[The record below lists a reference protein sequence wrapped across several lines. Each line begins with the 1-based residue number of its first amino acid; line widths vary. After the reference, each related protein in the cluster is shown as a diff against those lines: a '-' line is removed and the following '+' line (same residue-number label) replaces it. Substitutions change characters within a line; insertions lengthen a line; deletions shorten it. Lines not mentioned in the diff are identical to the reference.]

1 VDKYEFRISLQEINK
16 LIAER
21 RFDEAADIAD
31 TIDWSRVKS
40 PETLCKISDVY
51 KINKEYEKSRRTLVL
66 ANSRDPQSA
75 DIIYS
80 LCELTIFLYGKDGMQ
95 TDLASALALMQ
106 SYQAA
111 EPENP
116 RRLILQYKM
125 YNVSPVPVAE
135 KIAVLEQLRDES
147 YSARWAYELAEC
159 YHEAGMD
166 SEALDTCKHI
176 IADFEGRY
184 VDKATRLIGQIYAGR
199 SDEGVQEKKPEKPA
213 DKSENRQPAPQDG
226 EDIED
231 DTKPAPSRPGREK
244 KAHAGSEEPE
254 EKKTENASRVA
265 PIGEPDQS
273 QAGADALQSNV
284 ARGMK
289 DILTRPY
296 ENRLTQESSGQ
307 YAMVQEEPSGEEK
320 QVEGQMSIGQV
331 MDEWER
337 IRKGIRS
344 ANDQKR
350 MQKVLEDTGPI
361 MQDFEETARHG
372 LLEDIEKTI
381 SQQQRSARIG
391 TYGDYYERGDEA
403 DDYVRGRGGYQDD
416 REPDGR
422 GYDYDDRDY
431 DSDYRRYDTDV
442 DVRGGYQ
449 DDFEEMRRY
458 RNERDDSVMYRDEE
472 PEDREESYRDEEPED
487 SDEERYERGYDEA
500 PDDMP
505 ERREA
510 QPRAYDEESYGSGRP
525 ERSGRRSHAQRIADR
540 YRTAGRPVRDDED
553 RQQAERASRA
563 EKRAE
568 DIPAEDDNQ
577 PGSFLDSDEQAP
589 VTAEA
594 EQTNTSAPEQP
605 EENTSET
612 EPQPEAFDE
621 AKEEA
626 DLEQKEEA
634 PGDKEPETEP
644 DQEEVITE
652 AEPKEEPEQT
662 AAPAETG
669 KKASVYEFVRKESE
683 TEEDPL
689 YDGDGDYQDETE
701 IEDLRTRRWDADAV
715 RKAME
720 AEKQKMA
727 SLSGRHAESRTEAKP
742 QESLDDPDS
751 DSAEALDDEDP
762 VQTSPAAQ
770 MPEEEPADKPEKR
783 EPEPVF
789 DTHEP
794 EEEPAAQHGEE
805 PVRTPEQEPE
815 PEEEPQRPAGRVLSP
830 EEKKIFGPFCVVREN
845 RVQLVNA
852 LDKISLASY
861 TGNVIVIGGE
871 ATGRRVAQGLLE
883 MQRRGDSNF
892 TGKIAKASGTALSKL
907 STRKL
912 EATIAQIENGALIV
926 ENASAMSEEILQDL
940 QIELEEKDHGL
951 IVILLDSK
959 KAMEPFVKQYERYLG
974 SFNITIEIKPLNDKA
989 LVGYGLEYAKSK
1001 DYSIDEFG
1009 QMALSSRI
1017 ASMQTPDH
1025 HVTMKEV
1032 REIVDEAISYAS
1044 KKTPDK
1050 LLEVITNNRYDKDD
1064 RIILHE
1070 KDFQHY

>member
-1 VDKYEFRISLQEINK
+1 MDKYEFRISLQEINK

-111 EPENP
+111 EPTNP
-116 RRLILQYKM
+116 RRLVLQYKM
-125 YNVSPVPVAE
+125 YNVSPVPVTE
-135 KIAVLEQLRDES
+135 KIAVLEQLREEA

-159 YHEAGMD
+159 YHEAGRD
-166 SEALDTCKHI
+166 REALDTCKHI
-176 IADFEGRY
+176 IADFDGRY

-199 SDEGVQEKKPEKPA
+199 SD
-213 DKSENRQPAPQDG
+213 
-226 EDIED
+226 D
-231 DTKPAPSRPGREK
+231 DV
-244 KAHAGSEEPE
+244 PE
-254 EKKTENASRVA
+254 EKQPEKKSAENRPEPAAKDDADAKDDTRPAPARSKKSAEPAAKKEDKAA
-265 PIGEPDQS
+265 PIVPPVDEPDQS
-273 QAGADALQSNV
+273 QAGADALVDNV

-307 YAMVQEEPSGEEK
+307 YAMVQEESAGEEK

-372 LLEDIEKTI
+372 LLEDIEKNI
-381 SQQQRSARIG
+381 SRQQRSARISD
-391 TYGDYYERGDEA
+391 YGDYYGQDDA
-403 DDYVRGRGGYQDD
+403 NDDYARGEYQDD
-416 REPDGR
+416 RQPDDH
-422 GYDYDDRDY
+422 GYDYADRDY

-442 DVRGGYQ
+442 DIHADYQ
-449 DDFEEMRRY
+449 DDMADERRY
-458 RNERDDSVMYRDEE
+458 QDDRDDDVRGYRAEE
-472 PEDREESYRDEEPED
+472 PARTYDAYEDA
-487 SDEERYERGYDEA
+487 A
-500 PDDMP
+500 P
-505 ERREA
+505 A
-510 QPRAYDEESYGSGRP
+510 QSR
-525 ERSGRRSHAQRIADR
+525 RRSHAQRIADR
-540 YRTAGRPVRDDED
+540 YRTVDEPLPRREERQITPSQEAAEDFDDDENEQPQTPQQPAAQEPVQTVNREPAAPQMPEED
-553 RQQAERASRA
+553 TPQEQAEILAETADGAAPDAGAAQEETQQA
-563 EKRAE
+563 
-568 DIPAEDDNQ
+568 
-577 PGSFLDSDEQAP
+577 
-589 VTAEA
+589 
-594 EQTNTSAPEQP
+594 P
-605 EENTSET
+605 EE
-612 EPQPEAFDE
+612 QIQQ
-621 AKEEA
+621 AKEEDA
-626 DLEQKEEA
+626 SGPAAQ
-634 PGDKEPETEP
+634 PENME
-644 DQEEVITE
+644 
-652 AEPKEEPEQT
+652 
-662 AAPAETG
+662 PAEEG
-669 KKASVYEFVRKESE
+669 RKAAVYEFVRKESE
-683 TEEDPL
+683 TDSDPL
-689 YDGDGDYQDETE
+689 YDEDGDYQDETE

-727 SLSGRHAESRTEAKP
+727 ALNSQRSEARADVKTQEDSLDDDRSDAEEPAPDEEERRPEHTAEAKP
-742 QESLDDPDS
+742 E
-751 DSAEALDDEDP
+751 
-762 VQTSPAAQ
+762 
-770 MPEEEPADKPEKR
+770 
-783 EPEPVF
+783 
-789 DTHEP
+789 
-794 EEEPAAQHGEE
+794 EE
-805 PVRTPEQEPE
+805 PVRTYEQPEPQETFEPEAPQSKTPAAERGEEDLAGSDQEPE
-815 PEEEPQRPAGRVLSP
+815 QDGEDEPHRPAGRVLSP

-845 RVQLVNA
+845 RAQLVNA

-912 EATIAQIENGALIV
+912 AATIAQIENGALIV

-940 QIELEEKDHGL
+940 QVELEEKDHGL

-959 KAMEPFVKQYERYLG
+959 KAMEPFVKQYGQYLG

-1044 KKTPDK
+1044 RKTPDK